1 MTLTPSTRINSLLM
15 ASVLLIAA
23 SSCEG
28 AQDKPGT
35 EPGGGSST
43 DDLTW
48 SATGAG
54 TELYK
59 YSPAVVP
66 SQFYT
71 VEVNGENAFV
81 IPGIDVPQGSQPE
94 EEHHI
99 CTFGCDGEV
108 LVEVNPLAETIKE
121 AEVLPKSKGYKYR
134 IADGVLQ
141 VMLKPGDRVSVEIN
155 GKEDESLFIFVNPL
169 ETSKPSKDDPD
180 VTYYEAGTVT
190 EAGSLS
196 VPSGHTLYIEGG
208 AIVKGNLTCAQNS
221 SDITIKGCGIF
232 DSRGVN
238 ARAIQFH
245 KISGLVIDGIT
256 MLNDINW
263 TTFIA
268 EGTDIA
274 INNYKVVAVY
284 NPENSSGC
292 ENDAIDLLG
301 CRNARVTGC
310 FGYAHDDIFCI
321 KSWKW
326 SYKGEVE
333 DVVFDDCIAWN
344 YRSGNSFVVGAE
356 TGCDISGV
364 TYRNCIS
371 IHSAGN
377 SSGTLNRGG
386 LSVHHCAG
394 GHVQDILF
402 ENITLEDCKEY
413 GIHIDIRESYV
424 SNLGND
430 EGNNQ
435 IPFSPGTADGITLR
449 NINIM
454 QAPPKGNFLFGYD
467 AAHKITGLVFDNVCQ
482 EGTEITAGNIT
493 TFFDPAMSYQRNGH
507 ISYNLT
513 NVEYDFE

>member
-1 MTLTPSTRINSLLM
+1 MLHGCSPVDEAVRAERPETLVVRMDVPATEVYDVTAFRFEDGLLREVVEAEPLQGQDAYGVSLEKIPGRLYLQANSSALEAMTALFPETVREDEFLALTATVEEMTGRGLLM
-15 ASVLLIAA
+15 
-23 SSCEG
+23 
-28 AQDKPGT
+28 T
-35 EPGGGSST
+35 GSLELR
-43 DDLTW
+43 DNV
-48 SATGAG
+48 AG
-54 TELYK
+54 TLPVSMRRSVARIDVAALE
-59 YSPAVVP
+59 AG
-66 SQFYT
+66 
-71 VEVNGENAFV
+71 VEV
-81 IPGIDVPQGSQPE
+81 
-94 EEHHI
+94 
-99 CTFGCDGEV
+99 
-108 LVEVNPLAETIKE
+108 L
-121 AEVLPKSKGYKYR
+121 
-134 IADGVLQ
+134 
-141 VMLKPGDRVSVEIN
+141 SVEIN

-377 SSGTLNRGG
+377 PSGTLNRGG